1 MSKRDWKILF
11 EDIIESINKI
21 EEYTTDLSYAD
32 FEENNLITDAVVRN
46 IEIIG
51 EASKNIPSEVKNQF
65 PDIPWQKLRGIRNRI
80 VHDYFDIDRTIIWYI
95 ISNELSP
102 LKKSLQDHLKK

>member
-1 MSKRDWKILF
+1 MEVTFWGYYCEHQKDWK
-11 EDIIESINKI
+11 
-21 EEYTTDLSYAD
+21 YTTDLSYDD
-32 FEENNLITDAVVRN
+32 FEENNLVTDAVVRN

-51 EASKNIPSEVKNQF
+51 EASKNIPNEIQNLIK
-65 PDIPWQKLRGIRNRI
+65 DIPWQKLRGIRNRI
-80 VHDYFDIDRTIIWYI
+80 VHDYFDIDRTIIWYV